1 MKLLSTGE
9 SNAKLRKS
17 DGRGYLLFGL
27 SLRPSDMSGYDVCSR
42 SGVCKEDCV
51 LEHAGRG
58 NMPSVRDARTRK
70 TRRLFEDR
78 ANFLADLHDDI
89 RRAVASA
96 KRKNLHCAIRLNV
109 ASDVPWERLDPTLFD
124 YDATFYDY
132 SKIETRFGSTLPS
145 NYHLTYSYNEK
156 SDPSMVSDVLQ
167 EGGNVAVVCDTI
179 YNPGY
184 KIGDL
189 PQQWQGHKVID
200 GDSHDLR
207 LQEFDGTASIIG
219 LRGKGGK
226 DLVLKSVAKGFI
238 QRTKGGVTDVY
249 RQETGA
255 EYVIQEL
262 IQLTV
267 NAA

>member
-42 SGVCKEDCV
+42 SGHCREDCV

-58 NMPSVRDARTRK
+58 NMPSVRDARTHK
-70 TRRLFEDR
+70 TRQD
-78 ANFLADLHDDI
+78 
-89 RRAVASA
+89 
-96 KRKNLHCAIRLNV
+96 LHCAIRPNV
-109 ASDVPWERLDPTLFD
+109 ASDIPWERLDPTLFD

-156 SDPSMVSDVLQ
+156 SDPSMVENVLRA
-167 EGGNVAVVCDTI
+167 GGNVAVVFDTI

-189 PQQWQGHKVID
+189 PEQWQGHEVVD

-207 LQEFDGTASIIG
+207 LQEFDGTGSIIG

-226 DLVLKSVAKGFI
+226 ALVLKSVAKGFI

-255 EYVIQEL
+255 EYVIHEL